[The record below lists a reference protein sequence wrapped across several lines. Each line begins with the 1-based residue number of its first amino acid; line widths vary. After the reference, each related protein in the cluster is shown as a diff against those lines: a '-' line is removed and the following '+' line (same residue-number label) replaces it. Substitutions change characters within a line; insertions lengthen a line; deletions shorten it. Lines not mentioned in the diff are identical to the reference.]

1 MGTSRLNI
9 FERWENPMNTTHWR
23 NTMKSYAR
31 LVCCIVALMVLLGQ
45 HLVLAEKDPEK
56 LMLPVGTM
64 TLAAP
69 PDSEREPQ
77 LSPVVFPHSLHFAYS
92 CKDCHHEWD
101 GTGPVQSCAAAG
113 CHENLWAASP
123 GTTPLGEKRIKSLT
137 GAYHQTC
144 RDCHRNELK
153 AQKAAGMKRFYTG
166 PIACE
171 GCHPEPHA
179 DPVNEIEWMSVPL
192 GTLTIA
198 PPDEV
203 DAKRPA
209 VEFPHG
215 LHFDYACQR
224 CHHEWDGES
233 DVEGCMADGCHDQ
246 FEPDESTRNINDP
259 ANVYY
264 YLAAYHNTCLPC
276 HRETTQERKAL
287 EKAGITN
294 PDDLPAA
301 GPVACIECH

>member
-1 MGTSRLNI
+1 MGIKGGENTLMNI
-9 FERWENPMNTTHWR
+9 LDWR

-31 LVCCIVALMVLLGQ
+31 LVCCVVALMIILGQ
-45 HLVLAEKDPEK
+45 HLASADKEAEQ
-56 LMLPVGTM
+56 LLLPTGTM

-69 PDSEREPQ
+69 PDAEPEPR

-101 GTGPVQSCAAAG
+101 GTSPVQSCAAAG
-113 CHENLWAASP
+113 CHENLWAAPP
-123 GTTPLGEKRIKSLT
+123 GTTPLGEKRIKSLA

-144 RDCHRNELK
+144 RDCHRQELEK
-153 AQKAAGMKRFYTG
+153 QKAAGMKRTYTG

-179 DPVNEIEWMSVPL
+179 EPVNDLNTLSIPT
-192 GTLTIA
+192 GTLTIKA
-198 PPDEV
+198 PEGVYPER
-203 DAKRPA
+203 AE

-215 LHFDYACQR
+215 AHFDYSCLL
-224 CHHEWDGES
+224 CHHDWDGES
-233 DVEGCMADGCHDQ
+233 EVEGCMTEGCHDQ
-246 FEPDESTRNINDP
+246 TEPDPSTRNIKDP

-276 HRETTQERKAL
+276 HREMQQERRSF
-287 EKAGITN
+287 EKAGVTN
-294 PDDLPAA
+294 EEDLPDA